1 MVILM
6 LWILVREVQD
16 YEAKKKL
23 AMGLALIL
31 AIVANAGVWEKRRY
45 IIRPNHRDIQ

>member
-16 YEAKKKL
+16 YEAKKEI
-23 AMGLALIL
+23 GDGTSPYPG
-31 AIVANAGVWEKRRY
+31 NCS
-45 IIRPNHRDIQ
+45 